1 MGFDISAV
9 NFLFFA
15 KKKNVNFTKTLM
27 LGRHSYQLNAADL
40 QKCLEKNGRPAGEAA
55 ALLKED
61 PEYVEPF
68 LRSLGAQTVHSMD
81 ASTYENATLVHDLN
95 KPIPDEWQ
103 QQYDLVVDAGTLE
116 HVFNFPQAIS
126 NAMQMVKPG
135 GHFLSIQIANNFF
148 GHGFYQFS
156 PELFYRVL
164 SPENGYVMEQMYFT
178 TTRPFAPWY
187 EVPDPKV
194 VKSRVLLENSRQ
206 SYLLV
211 LAKKTAHLPLFS
223 TTPQQSDYEFI
234 AWQQEGTQVEKSKGA
249 VQSLAAMLPE
259 SLKNKIREWRK
270 AIRNKRWQV
279 ITKDSGN
286 GLKDFFRKVNN

>member
-1 MGFDISAV
+1 MGFDIAAI

-27 LGRHSYQLNAADL
+27 LGRHNYYLDAPDL

-68 LRSLGAQTVHSMD
+68 LRSLGAATVHSMD

-95 KPIPDEWQ
+95 KPIPAELE
-103 QQYDLVVDAGTLE
+103 QQYDLVIDAGTLE
-116 HVFNFPQAIS
+116 HVFNFPEAIS
-126 NAMQMVKPG
+126 NAMKMVRPG
-135 GHFLSIQIANNFF
+135 GHFLSITIANNFF

-164 SPENGYVMEQMYFT
+164 SPENGYVLEQMYFT

-187 EVPDPKV
+187 EVPDPKI
-194 VKSRVLLENSRQ
+194 VKSRVLLQNARE

-211 LAKKTAHLPLFS
+211 LAKKTAHQPLF
-223 TTPQQSDYEFI
+223 TTPPQQSDYEF
-234 AWQQEGTQVEKSKGA
+234 AWQQEGMQEAKSKSA
-249 VQSLAAMLPE
+249 IQSLAAMLPE
-259 SLKNKIREWRK
+259 TLKSRIRHWRTS
-270 AIRNKRWQV
+270 IRNKRLQV
-279 ITKDSGN
+279 ITKDYGN
-286 GLKDFFRKVNN
+286 GLKDFFRKVK

>member
-1 MGFDISAV
+1 MGFDIAAV

-27 LGRHSYQLNAADL
+27 LGRHSYQLNATDL

-68 LRSLGAQTVHSMD
+68 LRSLGAATVHSMD

-95 KPIPDEWQ
+95 KPIPEELQ
-103 QQYDLVVDAGTLE
+103 QQYDLVIDAGTLE

-135 GHFLSIQIANNFF
+135 GHFLSITIANNFF

-164 SPENGYVMEQMYFT
+164 SPENGYTLEQMYFT

-187 EVPDPKV
+187 EVPDPKI

-211 LAKKTAHLPLFS
+211 LAKKTAHQPLFT

-234 AWQQEGTQVEKSKGA
+234 AWQQEGTQEVKSKGA

-259 SLKNKIREWRK
+259 TLKNKIRQWRK
-270 AIRNKRWQV
+270 NIRDKRLQV
-279 ITKDSGN
+279 ITKDYGN